1 MSIQALRERLA
12 ASNKAAKA
20 LLAEKGD
27 QTWTKE
33 DQATFDNHMDEAER
47 TTRQIEAHEK
57 LMAQDR
63 DENFTDVEEHRI
75 ARNAK
80 NGKKVTEAE
89 KAFNIFLRKSFKDMS
104 VEEALAVRN
113 TMSTTTAAQGGYT
126 VQSAVATQMIDILKA
141 YGYMR
146 RVASQITTE
155 QGNPL
160 SYPTSDGTSETGEW
174 IAQNTTATAADP
186 TFGTVALNVFK
197 ASSKVVAV
205 PYELMQDAQIDI
217 QAMVFKRLSDRIGR
231 ISNTGYTVGDGVT
244 MPNGLVTASSVG
256 KTGTTGQTLTIIY
269 DDLVDLIDSLDAAY
283 LDVPTTAQDLPGA
296 APGFM
301 MSQTMRRVI
310 RKLKDTAG
318 RPLWTPSYDA
328 GLGGKA
334 STPDM
339 LMGYPVFINNDM
351 PVPAANA
358 KSLAFGNF
366 HKYLIRDAM
375 DITFFRFDD
384 SAYAKLG
391 QVGFLAWARTG
402 GNLLDVNSVR
412 LYQHSAT

>member
-20 LLAEKGD
+20 LLADKGD

-47 TTRQIEAHEK
+47 ITRQIEAHEK

-75 ARNAK
+75 DRNAK
-80 NGKKVTEAE
+80 NGKKLTEAE

-174 IAQNTTATAADP
+174 IAQNTTATGADP
-186 TFGTVALNVFK
+186 SFGTVALNVFK

-310 RKLKDTAG
+310 RKIKDTAG

>member
-20 LLAEKGD
+20 LLADKGD

-75 ARNAK
+75 DRNAK
-80 NGKKVTEAE
+80 NGKKLTEAE

-174 IAQNTTATAADP
+174 IAQNTTATGADP

-301 MSQTMRRVI
+301 ISQTMRRVI

-351 PVPAANA
+351 PVPNANA